1 VKSIRLKEHE
11 SALVVQGPDDTRFT
25 FSEIEALDRV
35 QRATKV
41 DAFRWTGRNQISTGQ
56 YVGVLASAGARLEI
70 LPKIDSLGEG
80 ETRRVLMRM
89 IGTAWDVR
97 LWDGELTGHD
107 YQNSDLLELLVRLF
121 AQRLRIQLRAGLS
134 RAYCRHEDDLS
145 RLRGKMDV
153 TRQFTKLAASPR
165 KLACRYDEFTADT
178 SLNRLLL
185 CAVILLRRKSV
196 RAGTQRLLNEI
207 VAHFSDVQMVSAS
220 DALAGKFMLDR
231 VNQRWKI
238 LATLARLFLLSEY
251 QTAHG
256 GNREG
261 IALLFDMNVLFES
274 YVAALARKAC
284 LPLGYE
290 VSAQGPQD
298 YLTCNRVFKT
308 IPDLHCKCGQNVF
321 VLDTK
326 WKKLD
331 PGKPNHGA
339 NQTDAFQMHAYAH
352 VYKSCAT
359 ILLYPHHSGIPAPPG
374 EKIRWQFKSG
384 GSDLVLAT
392 IDVAKPPDE
401 LEGALR
407 LLLESPEEVAGRG
420 IEPQMSKEPR
430 SLRIFP
436 TIIPRIFV
444 P

>member
-1 VKSIRLKEHE
+1 VKSIRLTEHE
-11 SALVVQGPDDTRFT
+11 STEVVQGRDDTRFT

-35 QRATKV
+35 QRAMKV

-56 YVGVLASAGARLEI
+56 YVGVLASADARLEI
-70 LPKIDSLGEG
+70 LPKIEGLGEG
-80 ETRRVLMRM
+80 ETRRVLMHM
-89 IGTAWDVR
+89 IGTAWDVP

-107 YQNSDLLELLVRLF
+107 YQNSDLLELLIRLF
-121 AQRLRIQLRAGLS
+121 AQRLQIQLRPGLS

-153 TRQFTKLAASPR
+153 TRQFTKLATSPQ

-196 RAGTQRLLNEI
+196 RAGAQRLLNEI
-207 VAHFSDVQMVSAS
+207 AAHFSDVQMVSAS
-220 DALAGKFMLDR
+220 EALAGKFMLDR

-238 LATLARLFLLSEY
+238 LATLARPFLLSEY

-290 VSAQGPQD
+290 VRTQGPHD
-298 YLTCNRVFKT
+298 YLTCNKVFQT
-308 IPDLHCKCGQNVF
+308 TPDVHVKRGNDVF

-331 PGKPNHGA
+331 SGKPNDGVE
-339 NQTDAFQMHAYAH
+339 QKDAYQMHAYAH
-352 VYKSCAT
+352 VYKTRAT
-359 ILLYPHHSGIPAPPG
+359 ILLYPHHSGIFAPPG
-374 EKIRWQFKSG
+374 EQMRWQFISG
-384 GSDLVLAT
+384 ESSLILAT
-392 IDVAKPPDE
+392 IDLAKPTDE
-401 LEGALR
+401 LVAVLR
-407 LLLESPEEVAGRG
+407 RLLESPEETMRSTSAVA
-420 IEPQMSKEPR
+420 
-430 SLRIFP
+430 
-436 TIIPRIFV
+436 
-444 P
+444 